1 VNRKQAMSLARE
13 RLVAGDI
20 DDASLEA
27 EILLRHV
34 LGVDRA
40 RLYTEPE
47 AELDITQESD
57 FTRLIERRLAGE
69 PSAYITGHREFYG
82 LDFQVNHNVL
92 IPRPESELLV
102 EKAIGLGNSRRIKT
116 IADIGT
122 GCGAIAVSLAVNIPG
137 VKIYA
142 TDISP
147 AALEVAAGNC
157 RKHGV
162 IDRITFLRGDLLQP
176 LPGPVDMIIANLP
189 YVTKEDMPETGPVSF
204 EPRLALNGGAGGLE
218 KLQLLYSQVNE
229 KLSPGGCVL
238 TEIGRGQLKS
248 ITSLLTRLFPFSRI
262 EVICDLAGIER
273 VVGLCLTQDGR

>member
-116 IADIGT
+116 IVDIGT